1 MKTFKKIFTD
11 FSTTYIENADKNEL
25 QAYTLKY
32 EHSLRVLENCQGICQ
47 SLNLDKNL
55 TLTANI
61 AALFHD
67 TGRFP
72 QYLKY
77 KTFNDANS
85 CNHALLGVKHILRK
99 QLLANLP
106 KSQLRIILGSIALH
120 NRNELPAR
128 LPEQLRIT
136 TEIIR
141 DSDKIDIMG
150 ILLAHMKNVKP
161 SSSVPLMD
169 LKEIPGQLTE
179 SVLSS
184 LEKGKQVSYGEMRC
198 LNDFRLLLLSW
209 AYGLNFEWSK
219 KQMVERGIV
228 ETLFS
233 QLPKTTRV
241 EKLFFPIMCR
251 LKN

>member
-1 MKTFKKIFTD
+1 MNTLKKIFTD
-11 FSTTYIENADKNEL
+11 FSTPYIENADKNEL
-25 QAYTLKY
+25 PDYLLKY

-47 SLNLDKNL
+47 SLHLNENSVS
-55 TLTANI
+55 TANI

-72 QYLKY
+72 QYMRY
-77 KTFNDANS
+77 KTFNDTIS
-85 CNHALLGVKHILRK
+85 CNHAVLGVKYILRK

-106 KSQLRIILGSIALH
+106 KSQLRIILGSVALH
-120 NRNELPAR
+120 NRNKLPAN
-128 LPEQLRIT
+128 LPEELRVT

-150 ILLAHMKNVKP
+150 VLLAHMKNVTT

-184 LEKGKQVSYGEMRC
+184 VEKCKQVSYCEMRC
-198 LNDFRLLLLSW
+198 VNDFRLLLLSW
-209 AYGLNFEWSK
+209 AYGLNFKWSK
-219 KQMVERGIV
+219 KQMIERGIA

-241 EKLFFPIMCR
+241 EKLFLPIIR
-251 LKN
+251 QLKN